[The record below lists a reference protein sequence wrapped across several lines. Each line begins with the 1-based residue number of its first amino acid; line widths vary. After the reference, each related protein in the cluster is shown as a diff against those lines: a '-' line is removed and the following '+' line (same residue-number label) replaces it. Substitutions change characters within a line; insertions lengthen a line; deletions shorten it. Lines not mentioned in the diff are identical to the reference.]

1 MEDAA
6 EVIDT
11 LSLDFGPFEKSNRWK
26 KMPDCDE
33 FVGAKRSKHTIVAWS
48 DALYVFGGDNGKR
61 MLNDMLR
68 FDIKECSWSRAV
80 TKGAP
85 PAPRYHHS
93 AVIYGQSMLIFG
105 GYTGDLYSNSN
116 LQNKNDLF
124 EYRFNAGQW
133 IEWNVEGRSVTRKAT
148 QGKHDNIYPVIPLM
162 WKGEEGKFRLFRGVV
177 QQYGDRPPTCCN
189 FPVAVARDSMFVFS
203 GQSGA
208 KITNDMFQFSFKEN
222 RWSLIPAAHLLRGS
236 APPPQRR
243 YGHTMVAYDRHLYV
257 YGGVADNALP
267 ADLHRFDLD
276 DQTWDIVQ
284 PSSDNQLPTG
294 RLFHAGVRIDDAF
307 FIFGG
312 TIDNNVRSGELYR
325 FQLVSYPRCTLRD
338 DFGRLLGSQQF
349 CDMVF
354 VVGEDDK
361 IFPAHTALVA
371 ARSPWLR
378 RHLLHLKET
387 IQGSGEE
394 EGQIEIRLHDAHPR
408 AFEITLHYMYTDSIY
423 SLVKGMMNF
432 LMKFLLS
439 DVNGSEAISLMM
451 DVYGLAVK
459 LEIGSFEHLCVQYI
473 EASITQD
480 NVLVA
485 LERAARLQ
493 LESLKEFCLR
503 FIVREANYSSI
514 IMSKEFESVPRD
526 LMVDIIRR
534 RQAHPQEYS
543 IPLQFTIT
551 RTLEQ
556 AMTGFLCSGQDFHDI
571 TLKVDGNP
579 VGAHKAILAARCSYF
594 EAMFRSFM
602 PENNI
607 VTITIGE
614 TVPSQKAFDSLLKYI
629 YFGNVTMPPEDS
641 LYLLSAPFF
650 FGFTNNRLQAFC
662 KENLEKNVS
671 FQNVV
676 EILEAA
682 STIGAV
688 DMKKH
693 ALDII
698 VHNFPKIARSSTLRS
713 LNRETLL
720 EILDAIADYMNEM
733 SFGQNSL

>member
-1 MEDAA
+1 
-6 EVIDT
+6 
-11 LSLDFGPFEKSNRWK
+11 
-26 KMPDCDE
+26 
-33 FVGAKRSKHTIVAWS
+33 
-48 DALYVFGGDNGKR
+48 
-61 MLNDMLR
+61 
-68 FDIKECSWSRAV
+68 
-80 TKGAP
+80 
-85 PAPRYHHS
+85 
-93 AVIYGQSMLIFG
+93 
-105 GYTGDLYSNSN
+105 
-116 LQNKNDLF
+116 
-124 EYRFNAGQW
+124 
-133 IEWNVEGRSVTRKAT
+133 
-148 QGKHDNIYPVIPLM
+148 
-162 WKGEEGKFRLFRGVV
+162 
-177 QQYGDRPPTCCN
+177 
-189 FPVAVARDSMFVFS
+189 
-203 GQSGA
+203 
-208 KITNDMFQFSFKEN
+208 
-222 RWSLIPAAHLLRGS
+222 
-236 APPPQRR
+236 
-243 YGHTMVAYDRHLYV
+243 
-257 YGGVADNALP
+257 
-267 ADLHRFDLD
+267 
-276 DQTWDIVQ
+276 
-284 PSSDNQLPTG
+284 QLPTG

-387 IQGSGEE
+387 IQVIQPRYFPKAHPNVGFQGSGEE

-423 SLVKGMMNF
+423 SLVK
-432 LMKFLLS
+432 

-534 RQAHPQEYS
+534 RQAHPQV
-543 IPLQFTIT
+543 

-602 PENNI
+602 PENNT

-650 FGFTNNRLQAFC
+650 FGFTNNRLQVRFH
-662 KENLEKNVS
+662 
-671 FQNVV
+671 
-676 EILEAA
+676 
-682 STIGAV
+682 ST
-688 DMKKH
+688 K
-693 ALDII
+693 
-698 VHNFPKIARSSTLRS
+698 
-713 LNRETLL
+713 
-720 EILDAIADYMNEM
+720 
-733 SFGQNSL
+733 